1 MTLQKLTRGSEIDNL
16 RAEIRKSHALLFH
29 RHTASRKLA
38 EKFYSLKLKR
48 MRYLEWSELT
58 GRDAG
63 KWTGTPALMV
73 RCHAREIDAD
83 NAPTAKILKEFPL
96 LAPRM
101 VHLLQRMETWRPRTF
116 RELFITAY
124 STRMDWWVSM
134 FVIIF
139 GVISVLSLV
148 LGIYQAFV
156 GQKQLS
162 VALEAL
168 AMQEKGT

>member
-1 MTLQKLTRGSEIDNL
+1 MCTGISSRMLEPDSVGTKSTFCGSTKAKTRSRILTLQKLTRGSEIDNL

-101 VHLLQRMETWRPRTF
+101 VHLL
-116 RELFITAY
+116 
-124 STRMDWWVSM
+124 
-134 FVIIF
+134 
-139 GVISVLSLV
+139 
-148 LGIYQAFV
+148 
-156 GQKQLS
+156 
-162 VALEAL
+162 
-168 AMQEKGT
+168 